1 MSNVVPHV
9 ISGATCE
16 RNLAH
21 KFSRNGNGVTF
32 DLICAIFLSPQLGTR
47 VRRYSPFGNVSF
59 REKSEDL
66 YPRWSRTTETNLFS
80 PRAAP
85 SRLTVYVSR
94 ASLRVYAPADPPF
107 RQLGRNVNHVS
118 FPRES
123 RHRNPEFLTRFV
135 SRLYLSRITAEK
147 LASAND
153 YNRYSGHGI
162 IGCS

>member
-1 MSNVVPHV
+1 MWFV
-9 ISGATCE
+9 ISEATCE

-21 KFSRNGNGVTF
+21 KFPRNGNGVTF
-32 DLICAIFLSPQLGTR
+32 DLICAIFLSSQPGPERALDVILLSGMSLSARNQRT
-47 VRRYSPFGNVSF
+47 ST
-59 REKSEDL
+59 
-66 YPRWSRTTETNLFS
+66 PRWSRTGDQSVLS
-80 PRAAP
+80 PP

-118 FPRES
+118 SPRDS
-123 RHRNPEFLTRFV
+123 RHRNPNFWPASV
-135 SRLYLSRITAEK
+135 GRLYLSRITAEK

-162 IGCS
+162 IGRS